1 MRVPP
6 FFPVLP
12 KSIIFFGKLCCS
24 CIPHCSLGT
33 HHLIFFLL
41 VNYFHPLFF
50 FLSGIRL
57 YFMHERYQSLWYF
70 FFLLFIDMINQH
82 EVCPYTH
89 TQVQFSVH
97 SKFHTHF
104 VNLYWNIILTRGKLR
119 KAFFFT
125 PGTTKTTFI
134 LPLTIVQKSSLYIS
148 SWFFNDKNLK
158 QVTFT

>member
-12 KSIIFFGKLCCS
+12 KSIIFLANFVAHAYHIVRYGLIIS
-24 CIPHCSLGT
+24 YFSSL
-33 HHLIFFLL
+33 LIIFTLS
-41 VNYFHPLFF
+41 F

-57 YFMHERYQSLWYF
+57 HFMHERYQSLWYF

-89 TQVQFSVH
+89 TQVQSSVH